1 MKCKIKNKV
10 VLIDDEDLGIF
21 NRYNWHISDS
31 GYVVWRGLINGK
43 KKTIRLHRLVMHADE
58 DQIVDHINR
67 NKLDNR
73 KSNLR
78 FTTCAENLRN
88 TSQYEKAKC
97 YYYDNTKQRW
107 TIDAKRFGIK
117 SLYMDSEE
125 ACIKYIDALKKGER
139 PIRQFTRRIPKAK
152 LGDRVDYILNEKKK
166 GRSDMD
172 IANEIGVSYS
182 AVHRVV
188 IGQSFSDKGRVS
200 RRTGV
205 ANGQGKTKEYIW
217 KGDSNDELVLA

>member
-1 MKCKIKNKV
+1 MKCKVKDKV
-10 VLIDDEDLGIF
+10 VLIDDEDVDIF
-21 NRYNWHISDS
+21 NKYNWHISDS
-31 GYVVWRGLINGK
+31 GYAVWRGLINGK
-43 KKTIRLHRLVMHADE
+43 NKTIRLHRLIMHADE
-58 DQIVDHINR
+58 DQIIDHINR

-125 ACIKYIDALKKGER
+125 ACIKYIDALRKGER
-139 PIRQFTRRIPKAK
+139 PVRQFTRRIPKAK
-152 LGDRVDYILNEKKK
+152 LGDKVDYILNEKKK

-172 IANEIGVSYS
+172 IANELGVSYS

-188 IGQSFSDKGRVS
+188 IGQSFGVRLSS
-200 RRTGV
+200 RKGV
-205 ANGQGKTKEYIW
+205 ANGQGKVKEYYW
-217 KGDSNDELVLA
+217 KDQDEKFAS

>member
-1 MKCKIKNKV
+1 MKCKVKNKV
-10 VLIDDEDLGIF
+10 VLIDDEDADIF
-21 NRYNWHISDS
+21 NKYNWHINDS
-31 GYVVWRGLINGK
+31 GYAVWRGLINGK

-58 DQIVDHINR
+58 DQIIDHINR

-78 FTTCAENLRN
+78 FTTCAENYRN

-107 TIDAKRFGIK
+107 AIDAKRFGIK

-125 ACIKYIDALKKGER
+125 ACIKYIDALRKGER
-139 PIRQFTRRIPKAK
+139 PVRQFTRRIPKAK
-152 LGDRVDYILNEKKK
+152 LGDKVDYILNEKKK

-172 IANEIGVSYS
+172 IANELGVSYS

-188 IGQSFSDKGRVS
+188 IGQSFGGRKS
-200 RRTGV
+200 RRTG
-205 ANGQGKTKEYIW
+205 KTTGDREEKEYVW
-217 KGDSNDELVLA
+217 KGGPNETLVFKKA